1 MPNLSQFKRE
11 RMLAF
16 LQKIKDEHRD
26 DDDMLIAL
34 GEIESELTS
43 KKYGLVWEQH
53 EETVDVMMRDNIPV
67 FTEVPERE
75 ITTVPGQSYN
85 FILEGDNLH
94 SLRLL
99 EKTHKGKID
108 LIYIDPPY
116 NTGNKDFVY
125 DDAFVDKTDLFSH
138 SKWLSFMEKR
148 LRIARNL
155 LSDRGVIFISI
166 DDNEEAPLQLL
177 CDDIF
182 GASCFVANIA
192 WQRTYST
199 RNDSDGIPSETEH
212 ILVYSKNAAWN
223 PKLLPRTASMNSK
236 YKNPDN
242 DVADWRTDNAY
253 AAEAATHQGMVYAIQ
268 HPFTGELLYPA
279 NGLHWRYK
287 QSEMLEIM
295 RGWCDYELQDLDDAA
310 KRAEVCGVKEP
321 DVRHGVLGIVLS
333 ESLEVSREKAQAVY
347 ERGQW
352 PKYFF
357 TKGGYGGIA
366 KKTYLDTAKGR
377 LPSNFWPHVEVGH
390 TDEAKKELKA
400 IFSGKIPFDTPK
412 PTRLIERILEIASY
426 DDSIILDFFA
436 GSGTTGHGVLKFN
449 ATHPDSKR
457 RFILC
462 TNNEGDICENVT
474 FPRVKVVSTG
484 KTPDGDAYIFTT
496 QTKEQLMERK
506 ITLADFKESTIYD
519 EISEIKKNSK
529 GMYEKFATEIKDG
542 SVYLYGIKDIK
553 AFNGIPTN
561 VKYYRTDFVSKDD
574 EYLSDALLEHIREM
588 IQLEHGVKI
597 DGSQYLMV
605 MSDEEADELQAH
617 WSEYE
622 GVRAIYASK
631 EVLFTTEQNAL
642 FAGVE
647 IHTIPDYYF
656 NFELKEVG
664 ETW

>member
-1 MPNLSQFKRE
+1 MPNLSQLKRE
-11 RMLAF
+11 RMMAF

-53 EETVDVMMRDNIPV
+53 EEAVDVMMRDNIPV

-75 ITTVPGQSYN
+75 ITAAPSQDYN

-116 NTGNKDFVY
+116 NTGNKDFIY
-125 DDAFVDKTDLFSH
+125 DDAIIDKTDLFSH
-138 SKWLSFMEKR
+138 SKWLSFMDKR
-148 LRIARNL
+148 LRTARRL
-155 LSDRGVIFISI
+155 LSDNGVIFMSI
-166 DDNEEAPLQLL
+166 DNNEHSTLRLL
-177 CDDIF
+177 CDEIF
-182 GASCFVANIA
+182 GEENYVDTISWFKKASPSNDAQYFSNDIEYIIVYAKDKRIWRPKRLPLTAKQLKYYQNPDGDERGPWNSA
-192 WQRTYST
+192 TYT
-199 RNDSDGIPSETEH
+199 CNKTKAERPNLYYPITNPFTGNVVYPSETAVWKYSAEQTAKYQQDGRLFWGVNGTAKTPRFKKFLSEH
-212 ILVYSKNAAWN
+212 EGVVN
-223 PKLLPRTASMNSK
+223 RTLWHYDDVHHTQGAS
-236 YKNPDN
+236 
-242 DVADWRTDNAY
+242 
-253 AAEAATHQGMVYAIQ
+253 
-268 HPFTGELLYPA
+268 GEL
-279 NGLHWRYK
+279 
-287 QSEMLEIM
+287 
-295 RGWCDYELQDLDDAA
+295 
-310 KRAEVCGVKEP
+310 KE
-321 DVRHGVLGIVLS
+321 LGIVGF
-333 ESLEVSREKAQAVY
+333 A
-347 ERGQW
+347 
-352 PKYFF
+352 
-357 TKGGYGGIA
+357 
-366 KKTYLDTAKGR
+366 
-377 LPSNFWPHVEVGH
+377 
-390 TDEAKKELKA
+390 
-400 IFSGKIPFDTPK
+400 TPK
-412 PTRLIERILEIASY
+412 PTRLIERIIEIASRPN
-426 DDSIILDFFA
+426 SIILDFFA
-436 GSGTTGHGVLKFN
+436 GSGTTGHAVLKYN
-449 ATHPDSKR
+449 AVNPKSNR

-462 TNNEGDICENVT
+462 TNNEGNICENVT
-474 FPRVKVVSTG
+474 YPRVKTVITG
-484 KTPDGDAYIFTT
+484 KRT
-496 QTKEQLMERK
+496 
-506 ITLADFKESTIYD
+506 
-519 EISEIKKNSK
+519 
-529 GMYEKFATEIKDG
+529 DG
-542 SVYLYGIKDIK
+542 SDY
-553 AFNGIPTN
+553 AEGIPAN

-622 GVRAIYASK
+622 GVKAIYASK

>member
-1 MPNLSQFKRE
+1 MPNLSQLKRE

-26 DDDMLIAL
+26 DDEMLIAL

-53 EETVDVMMRDNIPV
+53 EEAVDVMMRDNIPV
-67 FTEVPERE
+67 FTEVADRA
-75 ITTVPGQSYN
+75 ITAAPGEGYN

-116 NTGNKDFVY
+116 NTGNKDFIY

-138 SKWLSFMEKR
+138 SKWLSFMDKR
-148 LRIARNL
+148 LRIARQL

-166 DDNEEAPLQLL
+166 DDNEEAPLRML

-182 GASCFVANIA
+182 GADRFVANMS
-192 WQRTYST
+192 WQRNYSA
-199 RNDSDGIPSETEH
+199 RNDSKGIVREVEH
-212 ILVYSKNAAWN
+212 LLVYSRQETWS
-223 PKLLPRTASMNSK
+223 PKKLPRTEEMNSK

-242 DVADWRTDNAY
+242 DFALWRTDNAF
-253 AAEAATHQGMVYAIQ
+253 APGAATHQGMVYAIQ
-268 HPFTGELLYPA
+268 HPFTGQLLYPA
-279 NGLHWRYK
+279 NGRCWTFG
-287 QSEMLEIM
+287 QDQMLEIM
-295 RGWCDYELQDLDDAA
+295 CGWCNYELKELDDASE
-310 KRAEVCGVKEP
+310 RASVCGVSADE
-321 DVRHGVLGIVLS
+321 VRTGVKAIVLS
-333 ESLEVSREKAQAVY
+333 ESLEISAAKAKAVY
-347 ERGQW
+347 DRGQW
-352 PKYFF
+352 PRFFF
-357 TKGGYGGIA
+357 TKGGKGGIA
-366 KKTYLDTAKGR
+366 RKTYLDNVGGK
-377 LPSNFWPHVEVGH
+377 LPTNLWLHAEVGH
-390 TDEAKKELKA
+390 TDEAKKELMAVFGGKA
-400 IFSGKIPFDTPK
+400 PFDTPK
-412 PTRLIERILEIASY
+412 PTRLLDRILEIASH

-436 GSGTTGHGVLKFN
+436 GSGTTGHAVLKYN
-449 ATHPDSKR
+449 NTHTDSNR

-462 TNNEGDICENVT
+462 TNNEGGICENVT
-474 FPRVKVVSTG
+474 YPRVKTVITG
-484 KTPDGDAYIFTT
+484 KR
-496 QTKEQLMERK
+496 E
-506 ITLADFKESTIYD
+506 
-519 EISEIKKNSK
+519 
-529 GMYEKFATEIKDG
+529 DG
-542 SVYLYGIKDIK
+542 SEYSE
-553 AFNGIPTN
+553 GIPAN
-561 VKYYRTDFVSKDD
+561 VMYFRTDFVSKND
-574 EYLSDALLEHIREM
+574 EYLSDSLLEHIAEM

-605 MSDEEADELQAH
+605 MNDDEADELQAH
-617 WSEYE
+617 WDEYD
-622 GVRAIYASK
+622 GVKAIYASK